1 MEEVL
6 ANPPPPAFGKVRE
19 FCTFDPGAVPE
30 SVINVKILPET
41 AEVGKRISA
50 TAHFRRRR

>member
-30 SVINVKILPET
+30 SVIDVMILPET
-41 AEVGKRISA
+41 ARGGKRISA
-50 TAHFRRRR
+50 AVDSSF